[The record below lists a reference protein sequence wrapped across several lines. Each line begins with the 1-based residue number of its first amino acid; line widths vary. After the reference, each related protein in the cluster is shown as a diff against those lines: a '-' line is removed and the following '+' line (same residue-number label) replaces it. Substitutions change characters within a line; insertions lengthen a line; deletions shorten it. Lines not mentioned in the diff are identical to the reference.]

1 MVAVTDMFKDIAASE
16 IREFDGYYIFLRK
29 DGIMQ
34 LQFKDGFSGDVEDA
48 RNMIETFKQLKTTE
62 KVLALVIYKDDNTFT
77 KETREYIAS
86 DEVSKTVRADALVI
100 KGLALRIIGNGY
112 LRINRPKRPTRLF
125 NDPETALRWLEQFLH
140 R

>member
-1 MVAVTDMFKDIAASE
+1 MTIATDMFKDIALSE

-29 DGIMQ
+29 DGIIQ
-34 LQFKDGFSGDVEDA
+34 LQFKDGFNGDVKDA
-48 RNMIETFKQLKTTE
+48 RNMIETFKQLKRTE

-100 KGLALRIIGNGY
+100 KGLALKIIGNGY

-125 NDPETALRWLEQFLH
+125 NDVPTALKWLEQFLQ